1 MSLEIVE
8 FLKKVIS
15 LLVNVAPWT
24 VVIFAFA
31 IFYPKFRGIRRGPLR
46 KTLLACFIVLV
57 PLFFLMVSYFVQFTF
72 WEAINWLLPLIACLP
87 WCAVCLWLWLVFC
100 KFGSFWKGFQNKFTL
115 ILASFFFAAVIF
127 SLAIELAQPFDLQR
141 YPERNTLLGHL
152 ALSLQLAF
160 RDAFHIL
167 SGDGEELYALV
178 QEIQFR
184 TPGYKVTVW
193 ILSVTLPLL
202 TVSYLLSTVSILWE
216 ILSIGNPRNQKFYIF
231 SEANAQSICMAHS
244 IHEREKKKKTYTA
257 RFLFLRSPEHR
268 EDLPVDIARELED
281 ISYALFAGDEMG
293 ILETLPSIRKKTLSF
308 YFFCEDAAQNF
319 ERANHLLEWVR
330 LRCKSAPPKAN
341 LYVQSEDPSGDA
353 LIDSLRRQMLNA
365 DELKKGRIRREAGF
379 LYTDV
384 HLIQPTRAM
393 CNSLLQ
399 EKPLFPITGK
409 TQTVLVLGLG
419 FLGRLF

>member
-244 IHEREKKKKTYTA
+244 IHEREKKKKPIPHG
-257 RFLFLRSPEHR
+257 SC
-268 EDLPVDIARELED
+268 
-281 ISYALFAGDEMG
+281 
-293 ILETLPSIRKKTLSF
+293 
-308 YFFCEDAAQNF
+308 FCA
-319 ERANHLLEWVR
+319 
-330 LRCKSAPPKAN
+330 
-341 LYVQSEDPSGDA
+341 VQSTERICLWILPENWKISPMPYLPEMKWVFWKHFPVSGKRRFPFTFSA
-353 LIDSLRRQMLNA
+353 KMLLRILR
-365 DELKKGRIRREAGF
+365 G
-379 LYTDV
+379 
-384 HLIQPTRAM
+384 
-393 CNSLLQ
+393 
-399 EKPLFPITGK
+399 
-409 TQTVLVLGLG
+409 QTIFWNG
-419 FLGRLF
+419 